1 MNLSKYDQCFKEVF
15 GVKEEMLNEEFRFGE
30 GKWNSF
36 AHMELIIK
44 LEDTFDIFLYTEDIT
59 HFGNYENGK
68 KILAK
73 HGINI

>member
-15 GVKEEMLNEEFRFGE
+15 GVKEEMMNEEFRFGE

-36 AHMELIIK
+36 AHMELIAK

-59 HFGNYENGK
+59 HFENYENGK

-73 HGINI
+73 HGTNI